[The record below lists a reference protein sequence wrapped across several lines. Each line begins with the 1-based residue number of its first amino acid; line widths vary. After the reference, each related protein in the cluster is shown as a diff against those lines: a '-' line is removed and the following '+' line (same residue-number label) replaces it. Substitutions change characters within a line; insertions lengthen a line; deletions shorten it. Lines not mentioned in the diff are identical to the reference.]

1 MLRPDGKTCKSNSP
15 RFSSPDQMLTAVFV
29 ISVGCFFLNL
39 QRWILALMGIMAA
52 SRTLRAQKIRVC
64 VDAEPDSPSA
74 LTEEPVRVSLTS
86 LLTKEDV
93 SSIRWEGEDK
103 GFLLKDISEKKC
115 MLLEYFC
122 LLQCSR
128 VTSV

>member
-1 MLRPDGKTCKSNSP
+1 
-15 RFSSPDQMLTAVFV
+15 
-29 ISVGCFFLNL
+29 
-39 QRWILALMGIMAA
+39 MAA

-86 LLTKEDV
+86 LLKEDV

-103 GFLLKDISEKKC
+103 VSLLKDISEKKC

-128 VTSV
+128 VTSVRIHFEAVAGHL